1 MVTSSL
7 DAVGGVE
14 RDYLG
19 NIPSS
24 KYNSVLNSINKR
36 NNNNSSYTSTS
47 GLNSHQISSEDLK
60 EKSSFDSEW
69 RLFSEAKAKSSRAA
83 FQ

>member
-1 MVTSSL
+1 MVTWSL

-24 KYNSVLNSINKR
+24 KYNSVLNSIKIVCVFLEILLINEIIIIIHLIPQR
-36 NNNNSSYTSTS
+36 QASI
-47 GLNSHQISSEDLK
+47 LI
-60 EKSSFDSEW
+60 
-69 RLFSEAKAKSSRAA
+69 
-83 FQ
+83 